1 MYNGIESDLRHA
13 NVHMPNY
20 GITQGMHEGYLA
32 EFIRRRC
39 NMHKD
44 LFVTLIEDI
53 NDTYI
58 HKYLKYAPISS
69 S

>member
-1 MYNGIESDLRHA
+1 
-13 NVHMPNY
+13 MPNY
-20 GITQGMHEGYLA
+20 GITQGMHGGYLA
-32 EFIRRRC
+32 EFIWRRR
-39 NMHKD
+39 NMHNG